1 MWSSFCWETN
11 QGLEGKNM
19 RLSLLLTSLA
29 LSASLLCAQDK
40 AAEKPQPPLEAAII
54 PVKTLTGDSFNRL
67 TRMLSVFN
75 VRIQADDKL
84 RTILVYAPKDVVAQI
99 RKVVEE
105 LDRPGSEAAIGR
117 NIELT
122 LSFLRCSTKTPAQ
135 SGTLPTELEAVAK
148 QLRATTQYKDVQLW
162 DIVPLHL
169 QEGKD
174 TEQTMRLPNTQGG
187 AQAPFATAQIRIHPE
202 SVSRRDT
209 GRYVRFYRMNI
220 GFRIPYTVRDAAT
233 YQFMEVG
240 LNTAGDF
247 KEGQKSVLGKV
258 SGIDDESAIFV
269 VVSLKVLD

>member
-1 MWSSFCWETN
+1 
-11 QGLEGKNM
+11 M
-19 RLSLLLTSLA
+19 RLHRHGLRFPA
-29 LSASLLCAQDK
+29 
-40 AAEKPQPPLEAAII
+40 EAA
-54 PVKTLTGDSFNRL
+54 LGAWL
-67 TRMLSVFN
+67 
-75 VRIQADDKL
+75 
-84 RTILVYAPKDVVAQI
+84 Y
-99 RKVVEE
+99 KVTVNLC
-105 LDRPGSEAAIGR
+105 LDRARAARPSG
-117 NIELT
+117 EL
-122 LSFLRCSTKTPAQ
+122 
-135 SGTLPTELEAVAK
+135 
-148 QLRATTQYKDVQLW
+148 KDL
-162 DIVPLHL
+162 D
-169 QEGKD
+169 KD
-174 TEQTMRLPNTQGG
+174 TEQTMRLPNTQGS